1 MPSPDPNTPG
11 PAGAG
16 TEPPRLPSFARRLR
30 DNLPASP
37 LDYLIYLAF
46 AAVLH
51 LVLHLTLPAA
61 AATTVVTAAGG
72 AVVFATAG
80 YLAARFRPP
89 AAPPDEA
96 DDDPVSGD
104 G

>member
-1 MPSPDPNTPG
+1 MPSPDPTTPG
-11 PAGAG
+11 PAGPG
-16 TEPPRLPSFARRLR
+16 TEPPRLPSFAWRLR

-61 AATTVVTAAGG
+61 AAATVVTAAAG
-72 AVVFATAG
+72 AVVFAAAG
-80 YLAARFRPP
+80 YLVARLRP
-89 AAPPDEA
+89 AAEQPEEA
-96 DDDPVSGD
+96 DDDPGSGD